1 MPASSG
7 GWKNRPGTPSFCQP
21 SNVLGAALILP
32 AGLLAQL
39 QGQPIPEASL
49 FASQKKA
56 VEEAATQAV
65 MAKEHTPGY
74 LPVDV
79 HRDNLGWDIESAIPN
94 SGKLRF
100 IEVKGRV
107 EGAETI
113 TVSKNEILAGLNK
126 PESFLLA
133 VVEIGFELEQAKAS
147 NVHYIQR
154 PFRREP
160 DFAAASVNYNW
171 KELERFAGDR

>member
-7 GWKNRPGTPSFCQP
+7 GWKNRPGMPSFCQP

-56 VEEAATQAV
+56 VEEAAMQAV
-65 MAKEHTPGY
+65 MEKEHRLGY

-107 EGAETI
+107 EGADTI
-113 TVSKNEILAGLNK
+113 TVSKKCALYSTSFPPRAG
-126 PESFLLA
+126 
-133 VVEIGFELEQAKAS
+133 
-147 NVHYIQR
+147 
-154 PFRREP
+154 FRRHQC
-160 DFAAASVNYNW
+160 
-171 KELERFAGDR
+171 KL

>member
-1 MPASSG
+1 M
-7 GWKNRPGTPSFCQP
+7 C
-21 SNVLGAALILP
+21 
-32 AGLLAQL
+32 LL
-39 QGQPIPEASL
+39 
-49 FASQKKA
+49 
-56 VEEAATQAV
+56 
-65 MAKEHTPGY
+65 
-74 LPVDV
+74 DV
-79 HRDNLGWDIESAIPN
+79 HRDNLGWDIEYAIPN

-107 EGAETI
+107 EGADTI

-133 VVEIGFELEQAKAS
+133 VVEIGFEVEQAKAS

-160 DFAAASVNYNW
+160 DFAATSVNYNW
-171 KELERFAGDR
+171 KELERFAGGR